1 MNARKLVR
9 PIRSTQRF
17 RSSESGLPAG
27 RIRAADRL
35 REILKP
41 GDGDTRR
48 CATNVIVYGGHS
60 PAADEFAAAAL
71 ACLQPLDSLWRVGS
85 GEATDS
91 RVIWIPEDHQLLTML
106 NARAVFI
113 PADEQHQYAVREWQ
127 DRTDGIF
134 AGPGPREEW
143 FAAIPG
149 NIWPWID
156 TATEAPPIREPWL
169 PTFFIHPER
178 RMTMAYGRVQPLEVG
193 DTLSD
198 FSFDCW
204 SEDQRVRASVGG
216 GRGGELNIA
225 FIATDPALAGARI
238 RFQFRTSAG
247 GTLQGERQLW
257 PDEGNKTQLVAFWQG
272 NQLDF
277 ERPQGQQPD
286 ARGEPVRLMFAFE
299 VLPSEPPPQL

>member
-1 MNARKLVR
+1 MNTKNLVR
-9 PIRSTQRF
+9 PIRSAQRF
-17 RSSESGLPAG
+17 RLSESGLPAG
-27 RIRAADRL
+27 RIGAADRL
-35 REILKP
+35 EEMLKP
-41 GDGDTRR
+41 GDGNTRR
-48 CATNVIVYGGHS
+48 CATNVVVYGGHS

-71 ACLQPLDSLWRVGS
+71 ACLQPNDSLWRVGT
-85 GEATDS
+85 GEASDS
-91 RVIWIPEDHQLLTML
+91 RVIWISEDHQLLSML

-127 DRTDGIF
+127 DRTGGIF
-134 AGPGPREEW
+134 VGPGPREEW

-149 NIWPWID
+149 NIWPWVD
-156 TATEAPPIREPWL
+156 TAKKPPPDWESWL
-169 PTFFIHPER
+169 PASFIHPGALI
-178 RMTMAYGRVQPLEVG
+178 TVAQGRVQPLEVG
-193 DTLSD
+193 DAFSD
-198 FSFDCW
+198 LRFDCW
-204 SEDQRVRASVGG
+204 SEDRRVRASVSG

-257 PDEGNKTQLVAFWQG
+257 PDEGNTTQLVAFWQG

-286 ARGEPVRLMFAFE
+286 ALGEAVRLMFAFE